1 MFANLVRNFH
11 KLSGRTMRSYHGS
24 AMRGARVLATDKI
37 DELCIDIFEER
48 GHIVDY
54 LPSMKEDELCEV
66 IGKYD
71 GLVVRSSTKVT
82 EKVLNAATNMT
93 VVGRAG
99 VGVDNVDFDAATK
112 LGVMVMNTPDGNT
125 ISTAQLALSLLCNLA
140 RKLPAGN
147 MSVKDG
153 KWDRKS
159 FMGAELAGKTIGV
172 IGCGRIGQYVAKT
185 AQGMGMKVIA
195 YDSVMTADVLEDLG
209 IEYVDLDDIW
219 AKSDVITLHAPLTDE
234 TRGLLN
240 RETMQKCKDGVM
252 LVNTSRG
259 GIIDEDDLLEMLNSG
274 KVSGAALDVY
284 TSEPPKENLFK
295 LLAHPNLVCTPHLG
309 ASTEE
314 AQMNVARDIA
324 TQMCDVFDKKDYV
337 GVMNVDYMTS
347 STIPQMKPFM
357 RLSETMGALISQMST
372 SKLNLIKL
380 STKGGREV
388 DITQKNA
395 RKLLCAK
402 ALHGVVRHQ
411 VHDIVPDFISAPLVA
426 NENNIRSRIE
436 DDAVD
441 LGQGY
446 RNLVTLTGHYD
457 DGKIYKV
464 SGSVFGSTPHI
475 VHMDYGGET
484 SPFSFKPE
492 GDYVLMF
499 ENDNKPGVLRDVLA
513 VLRQSDVN
521 VGSVNVAPFKQNK
534 EKAFSFVILDSDI
547 PTKALKS
554 LQGLESVYN
563 VVKCK
568 MR

>member
-1 MFANLVRNFH
+1 
-11 KLSGRTMRSYHGS
+11 
-24 AMRGARVLATDKI
+24 
-37 DELCIDIFEER
+37 
-48 GHIVDY
+48 
-54 LPSMKEDELCEV
+54 
-66 IGKYD
+66 
-71 GLVVRSSTKVT
+71 
-82 EKVLNAATNMT
+82 
-93 VVGRAG
+93 
-99 VGVDNVDFDAATK
+99 
-112 LGVMVMNTPDGNT
+112 
-125 ISTAQLALSLLCNLA
+125 
-140 RKLPAGN
+140 
-147 MSVKDG
+147 
-153 KWDRKS
+153 
-159 FMGAELAGKTIGV
+159 
-172 IGCGRIGQYVAKT
+172 
-185 AQGMGMKVIA
+185 
-195 YDSVMTADVLEDLG
+195 
-209 IEYVDLDDIW
+209 
-219 AKSDVITLHAPLTDE
+219 
-234 TRGLLN
+234 
-240 RETMQKCKDGVM
+240 
-252 LVNTSRG
+252 
-259 GIIDEDDLLEMLNSG
+259 
-274 KVSGAALDVY
+274 
-284 TSEPPKENLFK
+284 
-295 LLAHPNLVCTPHLG
+295 
-309 ASTEE
+309 
-314 AQMNVARDIA
+314 
-324 TQMCDVFDKKDYV
+324 
-337 GVMNVDYMTS
+337 MNVDYMTS

-446 RNLVTLTGHYD
+446 RNLVTVTGHYD